1 MDSSDGLADAIV
13 QMCQASQVG
22 ARIDRNQI
30 PISSALSK
38 LVDGKQALDWALYG
52 GEDFELLLSMPA
64 TIGQQL
70 VQKIGVQKIGEGA
83 AIVGTTTSDTQI
95 LLTDSQGTHSE
106 EELTPRQA
114 FQHF

>member
-38 LVDGKQALDWALYG
+38 LVDEKKALDWALYG
-52 GEDFELLLSMPA
+52 GEDFELVLSMPGK
-64 TIGQQL
+64 IGEQL
-70 VQKIGVQKIGEGA
+70 VTKIGEGA

-95 LLTDSQGTHSE
+95 LLTDSQGIHSD
-106 EELTPRQA
+106 EELIPRQA